1 MRGAVGLLLI
11 SSWAISAYAGE
22 INPIVRV
29 ADLMQGLANK
39 VTKDGESEQEL
50 FDKYACWFKTVVSTK
65 KASNAAASDRI
76 ASLESYIKDIE
87 GGKIEFTNERETL
100 EKEVADLEAEI
111 KKSKDMREKEA
122 GDYADAKDEM
132 EKAIASL
139 EKAVEVLGAATE
151 DAKEGVLMAM
161 SGDLKQAIHF
171 GSSLLN
177 EHEAKLLEKALNQG
191 GHINN
196 LQEDPDWKKLNKDAT
211 FNKKYK
217 ARSSKIQEIL
227 ADMLQTFE
235 DNLADA
241 NKKEKDTKESFSVL
255 LGSKES
261 QLRAAQEALSAGSE
275 ESGARALNKGEAQDE
290 VNKLTDM
297 VEADEKYIKQAEAAF
312 KTKEEEWK
320 ERKRLR
326 TAEVASITEAIGV
339 LRSDDAKDT
348 MKKSYKSQGGAAF
361 LQLEDGDSSLDKCVM
376 KARTRKALKVLK
388 DQAAKHKDLRLVVI
402 ASDLHAAAKG
412 KFDKVLKSVDEMIS
426 DLHSEED
433 EDLGVKEQCEKDRME
448 NTKIAKKTSQN
459 IDDKTALINRK
470 KAQIESL
477 NQKIAA
483 AQATIKSLKL
493 QLQEAGV
500 NRQAETA
507 EYEVA
512 KQDDKAAKGL
522 VEKAAGVLSK
532 FYEDEGM
539 ALNQQSKKAFK
550 KQAPEFTSPAGEA
563 PPPPPTTWSEPY
575 GGSPGESNGIQ
586 AILEMIAEDIE
597 KDIATATKEEDEAQA
612 EFDAYKADTNTA
624 ISDLESEI
632 SSHEGEIGDKQ
643 NDVETGKGQRRDE
656 KTILDNTL
664 AFLRSIA
671 PSCDYM
677 AVNFELRRQNR
688 FEEIEGLLEA
698 KGALAGGAKFD
709 FLELQKDAPECF
721 DQ

>member
-1 MRGAVGLLLI
+1 
-11 SSWAISAYAGE
+11 
-22 INPIVRV
+22 
-29 ADLMQGLANK
+29 
-39 VTKDGESEQEL
+39 
-50 FDKYACWFKTVVSTK
+50 
-65 KASNAAASDRI
+65 
-76 ASLESYIKDIE
+76 
-87 GGKIEFTNERETL
+87 
-100 EKEVADLEAEI
+100 
-111 KKSKDMREKEA
+111 
-122 GDYADAKDEM
+122 
-132 EKAIASL
+132 
-139 EKAVEVLGAATE
+139 
-151 DAKEGVLMAM
+151 
-161 SGDLKQAIHF
+161 
-171 GSSLLN
+171 
-177 EHEAKLLEKALNQG
+177 
-191 GHINN
+191 
-196 LQEDPDWKKLNKDAT
+196 
-211 FNKKYK
+211 
-217 ARSSKIQEIL
+217 
-227 ADMLQTFE
+227 
-235 DNLADA
+235 
-241 NKKEKDTKESFSVL
+241 
-255 LGSKES
+255 
-261 QLRAAQEALSAGSE
+261 
-275 ESGARALNKGEAQDE
+275 
-290 VNKLTDM
+290 
-297 VEADEKYIKQAEAAF
+297 
-312 KTKEEEWK
+312 
-320 ERKRLR
+320 
-326 TAEVASITEAIGV
+326 
-339 LRSDDAKDT
+339 
-348 MKKSYKSQGGAAF
+348 
-361 LQLEDGDSSLDKCVM
+361 
-376 KARTRKALKVLK
+376 
-388 DQAAKHKDLRLVVI
+388 LVVI